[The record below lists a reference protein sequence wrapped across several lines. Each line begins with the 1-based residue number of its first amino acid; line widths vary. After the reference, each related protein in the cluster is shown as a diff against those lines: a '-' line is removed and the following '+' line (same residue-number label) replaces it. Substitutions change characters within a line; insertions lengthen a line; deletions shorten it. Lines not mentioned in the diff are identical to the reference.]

1 MPKNRRVASK
11 REAKRK
17 KNNHQME
24 LRPIKDRRA
33 SLCNVLVIL
42 CKMYISESCS
52 LVSLFVIDPAVVE

>member
-17 KNNHQME
+17 KSNHQME

-33 SLCNVLVIL
+33 SLCNDLVIL

-52 LVSLFVIDPAVVE
+52 LVSLFVIDLAVVE